1 MGEYTV
7 LYGNEAI
14 SPLGHGAG
22 VGTAAAGPGA
32 LDDLRAH
39 FIQKYPMLLDGTLVE
54 RPSGASL
61 LRQARE
67 TLATGRVDRN
77 FLPAPILRETLEQLA
92 AVPSSPAGAGLV
104 PINPT
109 TARVWWDS
117 SLVDNLDDV
126 LAQLDRP
133 KAVLRFYDVT
143 GLEPGDGRWHK
154 SFDIDVDLAE
164 SGRTVPLWA
173 SDRVYAV
180 DLGYVHADG
189 RFLRLARTNA
199 VRLPREKVGDDD
211 PAATASSALR
221 RHDGPDRSI
230 APDDAAR
237 DWAAARR
244 DFPARDYETE
254 LIVHML
260 YRAFLREGPRALRR
274 APRLIR
280 RDDAVLAR
288 EFASRQRHRHRRL
301 AQPIPSAVL
310 IARLDDSPARLVAT
324 SCRHQ
329 PVRAVAPV
337 VPAVPA
343 EVFAWCGALLTA
355 ARNESR
361 DVAKRPAA
369 LAQPAVAAEAS
380 PLVRRMDADEAI
392 DMPAEA
398 NPVFAAARTLRD
410 NLEAMRPVM
419 AGEPDLDSELAAFSS
434 DTLTI
439 AHSESIAA
447 KASAF
452 TPFGGVEAKRMAKAG
467 VRITRMALTLEGRM
481 RPGARLKVAGR
492 LVHADAQGKFRL
504 ECVLTGKRASI
515 PMRAGTSIEGEARSL
530 INVDWEKRATSEKR
544 KVYQ

>member
-1 MGEYTV
+1 MR
-7 LYGNEAI
+7 YGNEAI
-14 SPLGHGAG
+14 STLGHGAG
-22 VGTAAAGPGA
+22 LSPAAALPRG
-32 LDDLRAH
+32 LDELRAH
-39 FIQKYPMLLDGTLVE
+39 FIHKYPMLLDGTLVE
-54 RPSGASL
+54 RPSGASF

-67 TLATGRVDRN
+67 SLANGRVANN
-77 FLPAPILRETLEQLA
+77 FLPAPILREALEQLA
-92 AVPSSPAGAGLV
+92 VTPSTPAGAGLV

-109 TARVWWDS
+109 SARVWWDA
-117 SLVDNLDDV
+117 SLVDNLEDV
-126 LAQLDRP
+126 LAQLDKP

-143 GLEPGDGRWHK
+143 GLRPGDGRWHK
-154 SFDIDVDLAE
+154 SFDIDVDFAE
-164 SGRTVPLWA
+164 SGRTVPLWS

-199 VRLPREKVGDDD
+199 VRLARDKAGDGD
-211 PAATASSALR
+211 PTAVASSALR

-244 DFPARDYETE
+244 DFPGRDYETE

-280 RDDAVLAR
+280 RDDGILAR
-288 EFASRQRHRHRRL
+288 EFAARQRHRHRRL
-301 AQPIPSAVL
+301 AQPLTSAVL
-310 IARLDDSPARLVAT
+310 IARLDDSPARLVV
-324 SCRHQ
+324 SPSRYQ
-329 PVRAVAPV
+329 PVRAVARV
-337 VPAVPA
+337 VPAVSP
-343 EVFAWCGALLTA
+343 ESFAWLQALLSA
-355 ARNESR
+355 ARRESAA
-361 DVAKRPAA
+361 VAKRPAA
-369 LAQPAVAAEAS
+369 LAQPAAAAETT
-380 PLVRRMDADEAI
+380 PLVRRIEADEAI
-392 DMPAEA
+392 DVPAEA

-410 NLEAMRPVM
+410 NLEAMQPVM
-419 AGEPDLDSELAAFSS
+419 AGAGDLDSELAALST
-434 DTLTI
+434 DALTI
-439 AHSESIAA
+439 APAEKFATKGA
-447 KASAF
+447 GF

-504 ECVLTGKRASI
+504 EYVLTGKRASI

-530 INVDWEKRATSEKR
+530 INVDWEKRATSDKR

>member
-7 LYGNEAI
+7 LYGNEAL
-14 SPLGHGAG
+14 STRGHGTG
-22 VGTAAAGPGA
+22 VSPAAAKPRA
-32 LDDLRAH
+32 LDELRAH
-39 FIQKYPMLLDGTLVE
+39 FIHKYPMLLDGTLVE
-54 RPSGASL
+54 HPSGASF

-67 TLATGRVDRN
+67 TLANGKVDHT
-77 FLPAPILRETLEQLA
+77 FLPAPILREALDQLSAIPA
-92 AVPSSPAGAGLV
+92 APAGAGLV

-109 TARVWWDS
+109 TARVWWDA
-117 SLVDNLDDV
+117 SLVDNLEDV
-126 LAQLDRP
+126 LAQLDQP

-164 SGRTVPLWA
+164 SGRTVPLWS

-199 VRLPREKVGDDD
+199 VRLPREKTGEDD
-211 PAATASSALR
+211 PTAVASSALR

-230 APDDAAR
+230 VPDDAAR
-237 DWAAARR
+237 DWAAARH
-244 DFPARDYETE
+244 DFPGRDYETE
-254 LIVHML
+254 LVIHML

-280 RDDAVLAR
+280 RDDAVLVR
-288 EFASRQRHRHRRL
+288 EFASRQHNRHRRL
-301 AQPIPSAVL
+301 AQPAPSAVL
-310 IARLDDSPARLVAT
+310 IARLDDSPARLVAS
-324 SCRHQ
+324 SCRYQ
-329 PVRAVAPV
+329 PVLAVARV
-337 VPAVPA
+337 VPAVTPD
-343 EVFAWCGALLTA
+343 FYAWCEALLQA
-355 ARNESR
+355 ARGEG
-361 DVAKRPAA
+361 VGIAKRPAA
-369 LAQPAVAAEAS
+369 LAQPAAVAEAT
-380 PLVRRMDADEAI
+380 PLVRRIEEGEAI

-410 NLEAMRPVM
+410 NLEAMHPVM
-419 AGEPDLDSELAAFSS
+419 AGEADLDSELAAFSAEA
-434 DTLTI
+434 LTI
-439 AHSESIAA
+439 AHSDKFAA
-447 KASAF
+447 KGSAF